1 MQAFTIKKMEV
12 LREFDNDQTSNS
24 TIVFYN
30 ILTFTSFSKIES

>member
-30 ILTFTSFSKIES
+30 ILTLISFLKIVS